1 MPHTYRVREIAA
13 QAGLSPA
20 TVDRVLHARGGVRAS
35 TVREVEQA
43 VADLD
48 RQQAQLRIGTRT
60 SMVDVVVQAPARF
73 SGGVRAAMEAEL
85 PTLRPAVV
93 RARFHLHEGGSPGDV
108 VAALGRVGRG
118 RTDGVVL
125 KAPDVPEVVDA
136 VAALDAR
143 GVPVVTL
150 ATDLPTSARVA
161 YVGADNRAAGATAAY
176 LVHQWAGRPHGSG
189 RADPTVVLVVRG
201 RSSSR
206 GEDEREM
213 GFRATLREL
222 APAARALEV
231 VDDEEDAGAVRRAVD
246 AALAERPD
254 VGAVYS
260 LYAGAGGNGAVLA
273 ALDAAGR
280 RCPVVAHDLDG
291 ENVDLL
297 RRHRLS
303 AVLHHD
309 LRQDVRRACHA
320 LLRADGHLPG
330 PVRSGTSAVTV
341 VTPYNLPRSVL
352 ATP

>member
-1 MPHTYRVREIAA
+1 MPHAYRVREIAA
-13 QAGLSPA
+13 QAGLSLA
-20 TVDRVLHARGGVRAS
+20 TVDRVLHERGGVRAS
-35 TVREVEQA
+35 TVREVHQA

-48 RQQAQLRIGTRT
+48 RQQGQLRIGTRT

-73 SGGVRAAMEAEL
+73 STGVRAAMEAEL

-108 VAALGRVGRG
+108 VAALERVGRR

-125 KAPDVPEVVDA
+125 KAPDAPEVVDA
-136 VAALDAR
+136 VAALAAR

-176 LVHQWAGRPHGSG
+176 LVHQWV
-189 RADPTVVLVVRG
+189 RAREAVSPDAPVVLVVRG

-206 GEDEREM
+206 GEDERET

-222 APAARALEV
+222 APALRAVEV
-231 VDDEEDAGAVRRAVD
+231 VDDEEDAGAVHRAAA
-246 AALAERPD
+246 AALRTWPD

-260 LYAGAGGNGAVLA
+260 LYAGAGGNGAVVA

-280 RCPVVAHDLDG
+280 TCPVVAHDLDG

-309 LRQDVRRACHA
+309 LRQDLRRACHA
-320 LLRADGHLPG
+320 LLRAGGHLPG
-330 PVRSGTSAVTV
+330 PVRSGTSAVQV
-341 VTPYNLPRSVL
+341 VTPYNLPRSV
-352 ATP
+352 AGPR